1 MDTVIVFRY
10 NTSGKLQYLSSE
22 TTLQQLEKDQKLIL
36 DTALAEVISLIK
48 ADSRPFYKS
57 LVNRQIQLRI
67 TDSFTGT
74 TALLPHDILF
84 NASLIAAGKRFIMRR
99 HRLIVGALERVFYH
113 LCNPEL
119 HITQVRMHSLQFYQN
134 HKKILKSTIEEIA
147 GNPSEFNEPDWLESL
162 KQIDHLLLLDR
173 FWTYLGKTATAQ
185 TIMRASAGGKTRL
198 RANVKKALAKFADTI
213 QKELQIKEKRLLKF
227 LVNFKWIFS
236 DTDWVVLVYKLPG
249 NLLKVVRLCHRQWL
263 DSMSS
268 EFACSSVF
276 YENLRTDLFHDHGHW
291 INEWI
296 RQLQTYAKDPSL
308 QTLRD
313 TLLSDDLHKVRTAI
327 QQLVNKIRRKQNPH
341 ESLQLLYSALY
352 YWNNPDKGMCR
363 SIAMEVSAILED
375 VLTERPFTFPPTRV
389 NRSVL
394 RPKRAFLR
402 INIQKP
408 RNLRKNNF
416 IVRIQWSANGRRKKP
431 ILMTPEGAIRAGG
444 MMTFFALFPIRT
456 GWLHYSVQFSVN
468 DGQSWQWEEMDDNSH
483 GLLKYVADE
492 RGQRV
497 LSFYA
502 DTFNLK
508 LDEHFQPIKDEN
520 GMYVYGTFD
529 EIAEQLGEI
538 RNEGYTRIY
547 PLGALELGWAGE
559 AGPDPSVFSVWDG
572 KTVRRDLGGIE
583 ALVRL
588 QQKADV
594 LGMKILLCVLSHF
607 SRANTSYPY
616 RMPAYIA
623 DSDGKLTCRAGWDGE
638 WSEWLDSF
646 MVNMRDF
653 ENVDA
658 LAQISIELT
667 SMGFGLRIDVGH
679 GFDTVFPIDP
689 NLKGNP
695 KLLGEVTTSGFEPVD
710 LRGTDEPNIPL
721 LHMCYRI
728 QKAVPKA
735 TVIYSEQWHGN
746 ETRML
751 KSGTIPYNSLIK
763 NLENIR
769 SGEDVSQAL
778 GLNDNLAY
786 LNRIYRANGGQ
797 TLSLFNSHDEESPT
811 SNYQNMIWPVAA
823 FLVLSSQ
830 GPIMYHISRLPGP
843 ETGSMPQRFDDA
855 YTECWKHWVNN
866 RFSHPWYK
874 ENQTRWKILANY
886 PILYGFGKYLR
897 SLYQFVDANPAF
909 THGVIIPINTENTRI
924 AAFLRIH
931 KNKMYLCIFN
941 FPDSSTENQQAATR
955 KFNFLLR
962 STDPALPIEPI
973 QVDGIYEVIER
984 YNNTEGRTR
993 RAKKEFW
1000 SGHELIN
1007 LGFGGSLEPV
1017 SSHVFE
1023 LADKT
1028 DSFSHQHMLLGS
1040 FSRYWRYGKQDRVQ
1054 HTYVARIFL
1063 QAIGREKDSFEKF
1076 SGLFS
1081 LLAKWIDKKRKL
1093 GLSCLST
1100 LLAEISEEDQ
1110 IRRDK
1115 IINSLMRIAV
1125 NEKGLFENNVS
1136 QSAVDILHG
1145 MNLGTIAL
1153 VSPESLYSGAAGGV
1167 GIYTTDIADVLSEL
1181 GFHVV
1186 VITPLYEA
1194 HREKIIKNYA
1204 PHYDGHN
1211 FSIQFPEFDESTQ
1224 SIRKNTVPDV
1234 VNILHSNLLRFK
1246 HGKSV
1251 RVEVLY
1257 LENGKYLD
1265 TPYGGRTGED
1275 KIRRARI
1282 LSQGAIEALRA
1293 YNYYPTII
1301 QTNEWPT
1308 WLVSA
1313 YLKRWTE
1320 YSMDPHF
1327 FNTRVG
1333 SMMHNPHPSYS
1344 IVMDEE
1350 NMFRRFYYC
1359 MILGLD
1365 AISNADICMNP
1376 DSYSGHEINMTHL
1389 MLKTSDYIGTVS
1401 KAMRQRMLD
1410 EPDVFKHGHLY
1421 HQLYAEERFF
1431 SRRNGFNMAARQR
1444 FWFRSKKSILETY
1457 DPAAQKRLFAKYTHG
1472 KKLAKAG
1479 LQADPNIR
1487 LNPDDENTQ
1496 HVIFSMLHRI
1506 CKQKGFELLV
1516 DWKVYED
1523 DSGNRWVTY
1532 EPWKMMGTTVLEYFL
1547 SYDKRIQ
1554 YVICGRVEDSFD
1566 GRRFDMHFHRIASM
1580 PEFHG
1585 RFAYYPEGSLSPSL
1599 YRNLYVGSQFFVMP
1613 SGGEVGEPC
1622 GISQQEAHAGGTPV
1636 IAHHQDGLQ
1645 RTVSD
1650 RDFGDREFPSNGI
1663 KFRGFTGEVLLDAL
1677 LDAVEIYFS
1686 GKRLRYLDKKGKPK
1700 KLRYRD
1706 LSYNAFNTDHRWL
1719 HLLREYIQTYSVMAG
1734 VELPKHIDAMRLVAE
1749 MSDVADSELAD
1760 VILRKGLTIPEA
1772 VNCMLDALT
1781 CPILSV
1787 RRAVTKKLLRLYT
1800 VLQSNIS
1807 SVVEKRLLR
1816 AGTDELEKKR
1826 MNQLLEQINKLKI
1839 KLSLPPKKRVAK

>member
-1 MDTVIVFRY
+1 MNTLIVFRY
-10 NTSGKLQYLSSE
+10 STSGQLQYLSSE
-22 TTLQQLEKDQKLIL
+22 QTLQHLDNNQKLIL
-36 DTALAEVISLIK
+36 DTALSEVVSLIK
-48 ADSRPFYKS
+48 DQSRPFYKL
-57 LVNRQIQLRI
+57 LVNRRIQLRI

-74 TALLPHDILF
+74 VALLPHDIIF
-84 NASLIAAGKRFIMRR
+84 NAALITAGKRFIMRR
-99 HRLIVGALERVFYH
+99 HRLIIGALERVFYH
-113 LCNPEL
+113 LCYPEL
-119 HITQVRMHSLQFYQN
+119 HITQVRMHSLQFYQD
-134 HKKILKSTIEEIA
+134 HKKILKSTIEEISA
-147 GNPSEFNEPDWLESL
+147 NPSEFNEPDWLESL
-162 KQIDHLLLLDR
+162 KQVDALLLLDR
-173 FWTYLGKTATAQ
+173 FWTDLGKTASANAV
-185 TIMRASAGGKTRL
+185 IKAASGPKSRI
-198 RANVKKALAKFADTI
+198 RPHVKKVLESFAKTI
-213 QKELQIKEKRLLKF
+213 QKEFHIREKRILDF
-227 LVNFKWIFS
+227 LTRFKWLYRNN
-236 DTDWVVLVYKLPG
+236 DWVVLVYKLPG
-249 NLLKVVRLCHRQWL
+249 NLLKVVRLCDRQWL
-263 DSMSS
+263 DAMSNES
-268 EFACSSVF
+268 ACHSVLF
-276 YENLRTDLFHDHGHW
+276 NTIRTDIFHDHGNW
-291 INEWI
+291 ISEWV
-296 RQLQTYAKDPSL
+296 QHHQAYAKNPSL
-308 QTLRD
+308 QTLQD
-313 TLLSDDLHKVRTAI
+313 MLLSDDLHEVRTAI
-327 QQLVNKIRRKQNPH
+327 QQLVNKIRRKDNPRH
-341 ESLQLLYSALY
+341 SLQLLYSALY
-352 YWNNPDKGMCR
+352 YRHNPDQGMCR
-363 SIAMEVSAILED
+363 SICLEVSTILENL
-375 VLTERPFTFPPTRV
+375 LTERPFTFPPTRV

-394 RPKRAFLR
+394 RPKRAYAR
-402 INIQKP
+402 ITIQKP
-408 RNLRKNNF
+408 RNVRKDKF
-416 IVRIQWSANGRRKKP
+416 KARVQWSANGRRKKP
-431 ILMTPEGAIRAGG
+431 IMMESEGPIGPDG
-444 MMTFFALFPIRT
+444 MMTFVVYFPSRS
-456 GWLHYSVQFSVN
+456 GWLHYSVQFSID
-468 DGQSWQWEEMDDNSH
+468 DGQSWQWEELDPNSH

-502 DTFNLK
+502 DAFNLK
-508 LDEHFQPIKDEN
+508 LDEKLHPIKDEN

-529 EIAEQLGEI
+529 EIGEQLEEI

-583 ALVRL
+583 ALIRL
-588 QQKADV
+588 RQKADE

-607 SRANTSYPY
+607 SRANVSYPY
-616 RMPAYIA
+616 RFPVYIA
-623 DSDGKLTCRAGWDGE
+623 DKNGKLTCRAGWDGE

-658 LAQISIELT
+658 LTQVSVELAT
-667 SMGFGLRIDVGH
+667 LGFGLRIDVGH
-679 GFDTVFPIDP
+679 GFDTVFPIAPD
-689 NLKGNP
+689 LKGTP
-695 KLLGEVTTSGFEPVD
+695 RLLGEVTTSGFEPVD

-721 LHMCYRI
+721 LHMCYQI

-735 TVIYSEQWHGN
+735 TVVYSEQWHGN
-746 ETRML
+746 ETRMIR
-751 KSGTIPYNSLIK
+751 SGTIPYNSLIK
-763 NLENIR
+763 NMENIR
-769 SGEDVSQAL
+769 SGQDVSEAL

-843 ETGSMPQRFDDA
+843 EIGSMPQRFDDA

-866 RFSHPWYK
+866 RFSHPWHK

-897 SLYQFVDANPAF
+897 SLYQFADQHQAF
-909 THGVIIPINTENTRI
+909 TRGIIIPVNTENTRI

-931 KNKMYLCIFN
+931 KDQMYLCIFN
-941 FPDSSTENQQAATR
+941 FPNADAENQQAVSR
-955 KFNFLLR
+955 EFNFLLR
-962 STDPALPIEPI
+962 SNDPALPIKPI
-973 QVDGIYEVIER
+973 RADGIYEVIER

-1000 SGHELIN
+1000 SGHELMH
-1007 LGFGGSLEPV
+1007 LGFGSSLEPV

-1028 DSFSHQHMLLGS
+1028 DSFSHQRMLVDS
-1040 FSRYWRYGKQDRVQ
+1040 FARYCRYGKHDRVQ
-1054 HTYVARIFL
+1054 HTYVARIL
-1063 QAIGREKDSFEKF
+1063 SEAIDSDKDSYEQFVE
-1076 SGLFS
+1076 LFV

-1093 GLSCLST
+1093 GLSSLST
-1100 LLAEISEEDQ
+1100 LLSEISEENQ
-1110 IRRDK
+1110 TRRDK
-1115 IINSLMRIAV
+1115 IINALMRIAV
-1125 NEKGLFENNVS
+1125 NEKGLFENTVF

-1153 VSPESLYSGAAGGV
+1153 VSPESLYSGATGGV

-1186 VITPLYEA
+1186 VVTPLYEA
-1194 HREKIIKNYA
+1194 HREKIIKSFA
-1204 PHYDGHN
+1204 PRYDGHS
-1211 FSIQFPEFDESTQ
+1211 FSIQFPEFDEATQ

-1234 VNILHSNLLRFK
+1234 INILRSNLLRFK
-1246 HGKSV
+1246 HGKST

-1265 TPYGGRTGED
+1265 VPYGGMTGED
-1275 KIRRARI
+1275 KIRRARV

-1308 WLVSA
+1308 WLISA
-1313 YLKRWTE
+1313 YLKRWAE

-1344 IVMDEE
+1344 IVMNED

-1365 AISNADICMNP
+1365 AILNADICMNP
-1376 DSYSGHEINMTHL
+1376 DSISGHEIDLTYL

-1401 KAMRQRMLD
+1401 KAMRQRIL
-1410 EPDVFKHGHLY
+1410 EESEVFKHGHLY
-1421 HQLYAEERFF
+1421 RHLNAEERFF

-1444 FWFRSKKSILETY
+1444 FWFRSKNSVLETH
-1457 DPAAQKRLFAKYTHG
+1457 DPASRKRLFTKYTRA
-1472 KKLAKAG
+1472 KKLSKAG

-1487 LNPDDENTQ
+1487 LDPDDEKTQ

-1523 DSGNRWVTY
+1523 ESGRRWVTY

-1547 SYDKRIQ
+1547 SRDERIQ

-1566 GRRFDMHFHRIASM
+1566 GRRFDMHFQRIASL
-1580 PEFHG
+1580 PEFRG

-1599 YRNLYVGSQFFVMP
+1599 YRNVYVGSQFFVMP

-1636 IAHHQDGLQ
+1636 VAHHQDGLQ

-1650 RDFGDREFPSNGI
+1650 RDFGDKEFPPNGI
-1663 KFRGFTGEVLLDAL
+1663 KFSGFTGESLLEALLDAL
-1677 LDAVEIYFS
+1677 EVYYHS
-1686 GKRLRYLDKKGKPK
+1686 RRLRYHDKKGRHK

-1719 HLLREYIQTYSVMAG
+1719 RLLREYIRTYSIMAG
-1734 VELPKHIDAMRLVAE
+1734 VELPQHIDAMRLI
-1749 MSDVADSELAD
+1749 ADMADAPNTELANI
-1760 VILRKGLTIPEA
+1760 ILRKGMTIPEA
-1772 VNCMLDALT
+1772 VNSLLDALT

-1787 RRAVTKKLLRLYT
+1787 RRAVEKKLLRLYT
-1800 VLQSNIS
+1800 VLQSDIRTI
-1807 SVVEKRLLR
+1807 VEKRLAR
-1816 AGTDELEKKR
+1816 ATVDENEKNR
-1826 MNQLLEQINKLKI
+1826 MSRLLEQFSRVKAPI
-1839 KLSLPPKKRVAK
+1839 KMST